1 MNFNTGIFSYPYL
14 PSKTNFSNSDN
25 PLDFKS
31 KTYSSQ
37 KIPFD
42 LDSTEDNFVKILEQK
57 NKALEPMDFLDE
69 NINNINNSI
78 YQELLDISSAFNSSA
93 PISKSDS
100 IILP

>member
-1 MNFNTGIFSYPYL
+1 MNFNTGIFNHPYL
-14 PSKTNFSNSDN
+14 PSNTNNSNSDN

-31 KTYSSQ
+31 HTYLSQ
-37 KIPFD
+37 KITFD
-42 LDSTEDNFVKILEQK
+42 LDSIEDNFNKILEQK

-78 YQELLDISSAFNSSA
+78 YQELLDISSAFNSCA

-100 IILP
+100 IIFP